1 MALVSLPP
9 ELRSI
14 CRRLTSTKIEQLP
27 PLLPALLRDVG
38 RCRET
43 LSRPLEPKSSEGSPE
58 AAILVHSLKTQI
70 TTLLN
75 GRTSQGRFVGAA
87 MVKAVVEN
95 GGWECL
101 RASEPWV
108 RGLISI
114 IQKKDPTITK
124 ELSIVTIIKIFTLMH
139 EYPTLVR
146 EIVTPN
152 LSGFAKACLQIL
164 KPPVSS
170 KVGKAPYSLV
180 ETIFEAMSTLV
191 PLYPTTLREFAGK
204 FKTETRPFLVPTISD
219 NALIPTTL
227 QMSSRR
233 LAIRLHMT
241 AAKGGDSI
249 EWTKDVEELVKTL
262 HHTADQVFRAV
273 QETWESTI
281 GHKPQP
287 VNFDTEPQGGGR
299 DSDQL
304 PVWVG
309 VQAGGERIIGLL
321 DFIGEYLH
329 CRTRVA
335 ITIPAT
341 ALADI
346 TSRISSIKPP
356 SPGKERHDS
365 GMNPAIGR
373 EERDEFWT
381 VFPDIQV
388 AAIRMHLALIQRLEA
403 NYVPLAQE
411 TLDQTLRIFQSI
423 YRLPQARATIFLLV
437 KEILYLCG
445 PTLPKFTVESLGL
458 LVKCCCR
465 DVLGAAGY
473 LPRPKPQSSSTS
485 QNGQKLK
492 SVSQNADAFLPG
504 RSQDDMIS
512 VSLSAQ
518 HLRATEALLT
528 TLFSHLPQQHIPSSL
543 RSQMLKSAILSRN
556 RDAQVASIL
565 HPARDR
571 SGRTPQ
577 VILPYL
583 TQQFPQDESVEV
595 LRFNFRPM
603 ATGPSGE
610 FMETDD
616 AMVQD
621 EDEETQA
628 QSKATGFS
636 FEQGFDSPFSSTF
649 AAPPAAL
656 TAQFKA
662 SSPIPVRSAE
672 AIQTPFLTRPSEARA
687 QPQSEISVVE
697 PSSTVTSSL
706 KRKNEDAA
714 AEISSSKRVEIDAA
728 ISGTEPAI
736 SGRSGSG
743 TTTTTTNTSDDAP
756 PATTTTPRPVEEVQT
771 GENESSDDESVHLN
785 MELDSDDDEEDD
797 E

>member
-14 CRRLTSTKIEQLP
+14 CRRLTSNKIEQLL
-27 PLLPALLRDVG
+27 PLLPALLKDIG

-43 LSRPLEPKSSEGSPE
+43 LCRPLEPKSSESSPE
-58 AAILVHSLKTQI
+58 AAVLVHGLKTQI

-87 MVKAVVEN
+87 LVKAVVEN

-108 RGLISI
+108 RGLIFI
-114 IQKKDPTITK
+114 IQKKDPTVVK
-124 ELSIVTIIKIFTLMH
+124 ELGIVTVTKVFALMH

-180 ETIFEAMSTLV
+180 ETIFEAISTLV

-204 FKTETRPFLVPTISD
+204 FKTEIRPFLVPTISD

-227 QMSSRR
+227 QVSSRR

-241 AAKGGDSI
+241 AAKGGDST
-249 EWTKDVEELVKTL
+249 EWTKHVEELVKTL
-262 HHTADQVFRAV
+262 HSTADQAFRAI

-281 GHKPQP
+281 GYKPQS
-287 VNFDTEPQGGGR
+287 VNIDAEPHGGG

-304 PVWVG
+304 PCWVG

-321 DFIGEYLH
+321 DFITEYLH
-329 CRTRVA
+329 CRTRV
-335 ITIPAT
+335 IVTIPIT
-341 ALADI
+341 ALVDV
-346 TSRISSIKPP
+346 TSRISSIRPP
-356 SPGKERHDS
+356 SPGKERPDS

-373 EERDEFWT
+373 EERDEFWAM
-381 VFPDIQV
+381 FPDIQI
-388 AAIRMHLALIQRLEA
+388 AAMRMHLALIQILEK
-403 NYVPLAQE
+403 NYIPLAQE
-411 TLDQTLRIFQSI
+411 TLDQALRIFQSI
-423 YRLPQARATIFLLV
+423 YRLPQARTTIFMLV
-437 KEILYLCG
+437 KDILHLCG
-445 PTLPKFTVESLGL
+445 PTLPKFTVESLSL
-458 LVKCCCR
+458 LMKCCCR
-465 DVLGAAGY
+465 DLLGAAGY
-473 LPRPKPQSSSTS
+473 LPKPKPQSSSTP
-485 QNGQKLK
+485 QNGQKPK
-492 SVSQNADAFLPG
+492 TISQNADAFLPG
-504 RSQDDMIS
+504 KSQDDTMS
-512 VSLSAQ
+512 VSLSAE
-518 HLRATEALLT
+518 HLSAAEVLLT
-528 TLFSHLPQQHIPSSL
+528 TLFNHLPQQHIPSSL

-556 RDAQVASIL
+556 KDAQVASIL

-583 TQQFPQDESVEV
+583 AQQFPQDESVEV

-603 ATGPSGE
+603 ATGPSSE
-610 FMETDD
+610 FMESDD
-616 AMVQD
+616 AMVLE
-621 EDEETQA
+621 EDEEA
-628 QSKATGFS
+628 QTRSKANGFS
-636 FEQGFDSPFSSTF
+636 FDQGFDAQFSSAF
-649 AAPPAAL
+649 APPPAP

-662 SSPIPVRSAE
+662 SSPIPMRSAE
-672 AIQTPFLTRPSEARA
+672 PIQTPFLARPSETRVE
-687 QPQSEISVVE
+687 SRTEITVVE
-697 PSSTVTSSL
+697 PSSTSTSSL

-714 AEISSSKRVEIDAA
+714 AEISVSKRVEIDAP
-728 ISGTEPAI
+728 ISGTEPAT
-736 SGRSGSG
+736 SGHASNTASGNA
-743 TTTTTTNTSDDAP
+743 T
-756 PATTTTPRPVEEVQT
+756 PAVITPGPVEGAQG

-785 MELDSDDDEEDD
+785 MELDSDDEEDEGEND

>member
-27 PLLPALLRDVG
+27 PQLPALLRDVG

-43 LSRPLEPKSSEGSPE
+43 LSRPVEPKTSENSPE

-87 MVKAVVEN
+87 
-95 GGWECL
+95 L
-101 RASEPWV
+101 
-108 RGLISI
+108 
-114 IQKKDPTITK
+114 KKDPTVTKDLCLVTITK
-124 ELSIVTIIKIFTLMH
+124 IFALMH

-164 KPPVSS
+164 KPPASS
-170 KVGKAPYSLV
+170 KVGKAPYSLI
-180 ETIFEAMSTLV
+180 EAIFEAISTLV
-191 PLYPTTLREFAGK
+191 PLFPTTLREFAGK
-204 FKTETRPFLVPTISD
+204 FKAEIRPYLVPTISD
-219 NALIPTTL
+219 NVLIPTTL
-227 QMSSRR
+227 QVSSRR

-241 AAKGGDSI
+241 AAKGGDST
-249 EWTKDVEELVKTL
+249 EWTKHIEELIKTL
-262 HHTADQVFRAV
+262 HSTADQVFRTV
-273 QETWESTI
+273 QETWESTV
-281 GHKPQP
+281 GYKPQP
-287 VNFDTEPQGGGR
+287 VNIDAEPQGGGG

-304 PVWVG
+304 PRWVG
-309 VQAGGERIIGLL
+309 VQAGRERIIGLL
-321 DFIGEYLH
+321 DFIREYLH

-335 ITIPAT
+335 VTVPIT
-341 ALADI
+341 ALIDA
-346 TSRISSIKPP
+346 TSRISSIRPP
-356 SPGKERHDS
+356 SPGKERLDS

-381 VFPDIQV
+381 VLPDIQI
-388 AAIRMHLALIQRLEA
+388 AAMRMHLALIKRLEK
-403 NYVPLAQE
+403 NYIPLAQE
-411 TLDQTLRIFQSI
+411 TLDQALRIFQSI
-423 YRLPQARATIFLLV
+423 YRLPQARTTIFMLV
-437 KEILYLCG
+437 KDILHLCG

-458 LVKCCCR
+458 LMKCCCR
-465 DVLGAAGY
+465 DLLGAAGY
-473 LPRPKPQSSSTS
+473 LPKPKPQSSSTS
-485 QNGQKLK
+485 QNGQKPK
-492 SVSQNADAFLPG
+492 TMSQNADAFLPG
-504 RSQDDMIS
+504 KSRDDTMSI
-512 VSLSAQ
+512 SLSAE
-518 HLRATEALLT
+518 HLTAAEMLLT

-543 RSQMLKSAILSRN
+543 RSQMLKSAILGRN

-603 ATGPSGE
+603 ATGPRSE

-616 AMVQD
+616 AMVV
-621 EDEETQA
+621 EENEEAQT
-628 QSKATGFS
+628 QSKTNGFS
-636 FEQGFDSPFSSTF
+636 FAQGFDAQFSDAF
-649 AAPPAAL
+649 AAPLAP

-662 SSPIPVRSAE
+662 SSPIPMRSAE
-672 AIQTPFLTRPSEARA
+672 PVQTPFLARPSETSVKSRT
-687 QPQSEISVVE
+687 EITIVE
-697 PSSTVTSSL
+697 PSSTSASSL

-714 AEISSSKRVEIDAA
+714 AEISLSKRVEIDAS
-728 ISGTEPAI
+728 ISATAPAI
-736 SGRSGSG
+736 SGRPG
-743 TTTTTTNTSDDAP
+743 TTASGNAT
-756 PATTTTPRPVEEVQT
+756 PATTTPAPAEAVQT

-785 MELDSDDDEEDD
+785 MELDSDDEEDD
-797 E
+797 DENGE